1 MFQLG
6 RIEKLHD
13 YFSACSRRRE
23 QAVFFYRVAGYSGE
37 VAAFLTQYD
46 QAARTNGVVIE
57 GRIPNP
63 DPKQLDYLAEMMGSD
78 FQLDVGF
85 LTQKLTRWLPRLT
98 GAQREAVVTAMTAT
112 LQDLQAHGKNEN
124 MLRNAYIKYMCWL
137 YYKFERI
144 LGRLGGDELPKIL
157 YDGTVSSYE
166 LQLLVILA
174 RAGADIV
181 LLERAGDAG
190 YLRCD
195 PTSQYAQLYQAPG
208 LTPFPA
214 DFSLRQLREQGRQQ
228 AERQKLYGAPAGIAP
243 CTNAWMKTPDVKEIL
258 TAVRARGDDPKLF
271 YNAFVVQYG
280 VEDKLLFP
288 SDMVAFYQQLKRE
301 GRKVCLE
308 NGRLPPPTPEEIAA
322 VRRRNHQTAE
332 QLAADL
338 AANLQYP
345 NNQQLQTLM
354 RQAFLDV
361 VLEEDKAVGGNL
373 NRLLNKA
380 VYLVAWMK
388 RYQKDLFQ
396 NWQAPEVG
404 VFLLFGACS
413 GDNEALFLRLLAKL
427 PVDVLV
433 LLPDLNAP
441 CVLKDPTLLDLH
453 KEHSLP
459 MTDFPVE
466 PSQMRVRTAAYQAE
480 REMDSILYQNTGL
493 YRAKQHQKAE
503 AVTLQTMY
511 EEIGLLWDQELKYRP
526 GFAAEGDMVTVP
538 VLLEKICGIKDGP
551 ILPYWLEIKKLVTP
565 ETTLVT
571 KLPWQTGLEANPMK
585 PYATQFLRQGRLQR
599 EKIKQHKDYPYGIL
613 RPEIQDYLLDK
624 LQVLLDE
631 KLIAGTYQNG
641 TEYTIVSTIL
651 GLPKDLLRR
660 IQNFDFTKKNPK
672 LIIISTTEETLSLE
686 DSILV
691 AFLNLVGFDILFF
704 VPTGYQS
711 IEKYFQKPFANEHQ
725 LGPYRYD
732 LQVPDFRTLHEGG
745 KSSIRKLF
753 AEGVF
758 KPWDWILQSP
768 PPARPR
774 RNRTP
779 RPPQSRR
786 RPIPSTT
793 SWPTASRWTRPSPAP
808 RKWTSWPARSR
819 CIT

>member
-78 FQLDVGF
+78 FQLDAGF

-98 GAQREAVVTAMTAT
+98 GVQREAVVTAMTAT

-243 CTNAWMKTPDVKEIL
+243 CTNAWMKTPDGKEIL

-404 VFLLFGACS
+404 VFILFGACS

-441 CVLKDPTLLDLH
+441 CVLKDPALLDLH

-526 GFAAEGDMVTVP
+526 GFAAEGDTVTVP

-571 KLPWQTGLEANPMK
+571 KLPWQTGLEVNPMK

-732 LQVPDFRTLHEGG
+732 LRVPDFQTLHEGG

-753 AEGVF
+753 G
-758 KPWDWILQSP
+758 
-768 PPARPR
+768 
-774 RNRTP
+774 
-779 RPPQSRR
+779 
-786 RPIPSTT
+786 
-793 SWPTASRWTRPSPAP
+793 
-808 RKWTSWPARSR
+808 RSF
-819 CIT
+819 

>member
-243 CTNAWMKTPDVKEIL
+243 CTNAWMKTPDVEEIL

-753 AEGVF
+753 G
-758 KPWDWILQSP
+758 
-768 PPARPR
+768 
-774 RNRTP
+774 
-779 RPPQSRR
+779 
-786 RPIPSTT
+786 
-793 SWPTASRWTRPSPAP
+793 
-808 RKWTSWPARSR
+808 RSF
-819 CIT
+819 

>member
-78 FQLDVGF
+78 FQLDAGF

-208 LTPFPA
+208 LTSFPA

-243 CTNAWMKTPDVKEIL
+243 CTNAWMKTPDGKEIL

-404 VFLLFGACS
+404 VFILFGACS

-441 CVLKDPTLLDLH
+441 CVLKDPALLDLH

-526 GFAAEGDMVTVP
+526 GFSAEGDTVTVP

-753 AEGVF
+753 G
-758 KPWDWILQSP
+758 
-768 PPARPR
+768 
-774 RNRTP
+774 
-779 RPPQSRR
+779 
-786 RPIPSTT
+786 
-793 SWPTASRWTRPSPAP
+793 
-808 RKWTSWPARSR
+808 RSF
-819 CIT
+819 

>member
-78 FQLDVGF
+78 FQLDAGF

-98 GAQREAVVTAMTAT
+98 GTQREAVVTAMTAT

-195 PTSQYAQLYQAPG
+195 PTSQYAQFYQAPG

-361 VLEEDKAVGGNL
+361 VLEEDKTVGGNL

-404 VFLLFGACS
+404 VFILFGACS

-441 CVLKDPTLLDLH
+441 CVLKDPALLDLH

-526 GFAAEGDMVTVP
+526 GFAAEGDTVTVP

-753 AEGVF
+753 G
-758 KPWDWILQSP
+758 
-768 PPARPR
+768 
-774 RNRTP
+774 
-779 RPPQSRR
+779 
-786 RPIPSTT
+786 
-793 SWPTASRWTRPSPAP
+793 
-808 RKWTSWPARSR
+808 RSF
-819 CIT
+819 

>member
-13 YFSACSRRRE
+13 YFSVCSCRRE
-23 QAVFFYRVAGYSGE
+23 QAVFFYRMAGYSGE

-78 FQLDVGF
+78 FQLDAGF

-98 GAQREAVVTAMTAT
+98 GTQREAVVTAMTAT

-228 AERQKLYGAPAGIAP
+228 AERQKLYGTPAGIAP
-243 CTNAWMKTPDVKEIL
+243 CTNAWMKAPDGKEIL

-441 CVLKDPTLLDLH
+441 CVLKDPALLDLH

-526 GFAAEGDMVTVP
+526 GFAAEGDTVTVP

-551 ILPYWLEIKKLVTP
+551 ILPYWLEIKKLITP

-672 LIIISTTEETLSLE
+672 LILISTTEETLSLE

-753 AEGVF
+753 G
-758 KPWDWILQSP
+758 
-768 PPARPR
+768 
-774 RNRTP
+774 
-779 RPPQSRR
+779 
-786 RPIPSTT
+786 
-793 SWPTASRWTRPSPAP
+793 
-808 RKWTSWPARSR
+808 RSF
-819 CIT
+819 

>member
-78 FQLDVGF
+78 FQLDAGF

-98 GAQREAVVTAMTAT
+98 GVQREAVVTAMTAT

-243 CTNAWMKTPDVKEIL
+243 CTNAWMKAPDGKEIL

-404 VFLLFGACS
+404 VFILFGACS

-441 CVLKDPTLLDLH
+441 CVLKDPALLDLH

-503 AVTLQTMY
+503 IVTLQTMY

-526 GFAAEGDMVTVP
+526 GFAAEGDTVTVP

-551 ILPYWLEIKKLVTP
+551 ILPYWLDIKKLVTP

-753 AEGVF
+753 G
-758 KPWDWILQSP
+758 
-768 PPARPR
+768 
-774 RNRTP
+774 
-779 RPPQSRR
+779 
-786 RPIPSTT
+786 
-793 SWPTASRWTRPSPAP
+793 
-808 RKWTSWPARSR
+808 RSF
-819 CIT
+819 

>member
-78 FQLDVGF
+78 FQLDAGF

-195 PTSQYAQLYQAPG
+195 PTSQYARLYQAPG

-214 DFSLRQLREQGRQQ
+214 DCSLRQLREQGRQQ

-243 CTNAWMKTPDVKEIL
+243 CTNAWMKAPDVKEIL

-338 AANLQYP
+338 AANLQSP

-753 AEGVF
+753 G
-758 KPWDWILQSP
+758 
-768 PPARPR
+768 
-774 RNRTP
+774 
-779 RPPQSRR
+779 
-786 RPIPSTT
+786 
-793 SWPTASRWTRPSPAP
+793 
-808 RKWTSWPARSR
+808 RSF
-819 CIT
+819 

>member
-13 YFSACSRRRE
+13 YFSVCSCRRE
-23 QAVFFYRVAGYSGE
+23 QAVFFYRMAGYSGE

-78 FQLDVGF
+78 FQLDAGF

-112 LQDLQAHGKNEN
+112 LQDLQTHGKNEN

-195 PTSQYAQLYQAPG
+195 PTSQYARLYQAPG

-243 CTNAWMKTPDVKEIL
+243 CTNAWMKTPDGKEIL

-361 VLEEDKAVGGNL
+361 VLEEDKTVGGNL

-404 VFLLFGACS
+404 VFILFGACS

-441 CVLKDPTLLDLH
+441 CVLKDPALLDLH

-480 REMDSILYQNTGL
+480 REMDSILYQDTGL

-526 GFAAEGDMVTVP
+526 GFAAEGDTVTVP
-538 VLLEKICGIKDGP
+538 VLLEKICGMKDGP

-672 LIIISTTEETLSLE
+672 LILISTTEETLSLE

-753 AEGVF
+753 G
-758 KPWDWILQSP
+758 
-768 PPARPR
+768 
-774 RNRTP
+774 
-779 RPPQSRR
+779 
-786 RPIPSTT
+786 
-793 SWPTASRWTRPSPAP
+793 
-808 RKWTSWPARSR
+808 RSF
-819 CIT
+819 

>member
-23 QAVFFYRVAGYSGE
+23 QAVFFYRVAGYGGE

-78 FQLDVGF
+78 FQLDAGF

-243 CTNAWMKTPDVKEIL
+243 CTNAWMKAPDVKEIL

-361 VLEEDKAVGGNL
+361 VLEEDKTVGGNL

-404 VFLLFGACS
+404 VFILFGACS

-441 CVLKDPTLLDLH
+441 CVLKDPALLDLH

-493 YRAKQHQKAE
+493 YRARQHQKAE

-526 GFAAEGDMVTVP
+526 GFAAEGDTVTVP

-725 LGPYRYD
+725 LGPYHYD

-753 AEGVF
+753 G
-758 KPWDWILQSP
+758 
-768 PPARPR
+768 
-774 RNRTP
+774 
-779 RPPQSRR
+779 
-786 RPIPSTT
+786 
-793 SWPTASRWTRPSPAP
+793 
-808 RKWTSWPARSR
+808 RSF
-819 CIT
+819 

>member
-1 MFQLG
+1 MKAEERNGILYPVKVSKVNRMTNGMFQLG

-78 FQLDVGF
+78 FQLDAGF

-208 LTPFPA
+208 LTSFPA

-243 CTNAWMKTPDVKEIL
+243 CTNAWMKAPDVKEIL

-404 VFLLFGACS
+404 VFILFGACS

-441 CVLKDPTLLDLH
+441 CVLKDPALLDLH

-526 GFAAEGDMVTVP
+526 GFAAEGDTVTVP

-551 ILPYWLEIKKLVTP
+551 ILPYWLDIKKLVTP

-585 PYATQFLRQGRLQR
+585 PYATQLLRQGRLQR

-753 AEGVF
+753 G
-758 KPWDWILQSP
+758 
-768 PPARPR
+768 
-774 RNRTP
+774 
-779 RPPQSRR
+779 
-786 RPIPSTT
+786 
-793 SWPTASRWTRPSPAP
+793 
-808 RKWTSWPARSR
+808 RSF
-819 CIT
+819 

>member
-1 MFQLG
+1 MKAEERNGILYPVKVSKVNRMTNGMFQLG

-78 FQLDVGF
+78 FQLDAGF

-243 CTNAWMKTPDVKEIL
+243 CTNAWMKTPDGKEIL

-404 VFLLFGACS
+404 VFILFGACS

-441 CVLKDPTLLDLH
+441 CVLKDPALLDLH

-526 GFAAEGDMVTVP
+526 GFAAEGDTVTVP

-551 ILPYWLEIKKLVTP
+551 ILPYWLEIKKLVSP

-753 AEGVF
+753 G
-758 KPWDWILQSP
+758 
-768 PPARPR
+768 
-774 RNRTP
+774 
-779 RPPQSRR
+779 
-786 RPIPSTT
+786 
-793 SWPTASRWTRPSPAP
+793 
-808 RKWTSWPARSR
+808 RSF
-819 CIT
+819 

>member
-1 MFQLG
+1 MKAEERNGILYPVKVSKVNRMTNGMFQLG

-78 FQLDVGF
+78 FQLDAGF

-181 LLERAGDAG
+181 LLERAGDEG

-195 PTSQYAQLYQAPG
+195 PTSQYARLYQAPG

-404 VFLLFGACS
+404 VFILFGACS

-441 CVLKDPTLLDLH
+441 CVLKDPALLDLH

-493 YRAKQHQKAE
+493 YRARQHQKAE

-526 GFAAEGDMVTVP
+526 GFAAEGDTVTIP

-753 AEGVF
+753 G
-758 KPWDWILQSP
+758 
-768 PPARPR
+768 
-774 RNRTP
+774 
-779 RPPQSRR
+779 
-786 RPIPSTT
+786 
-793 SWPTASRWTRPSPAP
+793 
-808 RKWTSWPARSR
+808 RSF
-819 CIT
+819 

>member
-78 FQLDVGF
+78 FQLDAGF

-98 GAQREAVVTAMTAT
+98 GAQRETVVTAMTAT

-361 VLEEDKAVGGNL
+361 VLEEDKTVGGNL

-404 VFLLFGACS
+404 VFILFGACS

-441 CVLKDPTLLDLH
+441 CVLKDPALLDLH

-511 EEIGLLWDQELKYRP
+511 EEIGLLWDQEMKYRP
-526 GFAAEGDMVTVP
+526 GFAAEGDTVTVP

-551 ILPYWLEIKKLVTP
+551 ILPYWLDIKKLVTP

-753 AEGVF
+753 G
-758 KPWDWILQSP
+758 
-768 PPARPR
+768 
-774 RNRTP
+774 
-779 RPPQSRR
+779 
-786 RPIPSTT
+786 
-793 SWPTASRWTRPSPAP
+793 
-808 RKWTSWPARSR
+808 RSF
-819 CIT
+819 

>member
-78 FQLDVGF
+78 FQLDAGF

-243 CTNAWMKTPDVKEIL
+243 CTNAWMKAPDVKEIL
-258 TAVRARGDDPKLF
+258 TAVRARGDDPELF

-441 CVLKDPTLLDLH
+441 CVLKDPALLDLH

-526 GFAAEGDMVTVP
+526 GFAAEGDTVTVP

-753 AEGVF
+753 G
-758 KPWDWILQSP
+758 
-768 PPARPR
+768 
-774 RNRTP
+774 
-779 RPPQSRR
+779 
-786 RPIPSTT
+786 
-793 SWPTASRWTRPSPAP
+793 
-808 RKWTSWPARSR
+808 RSF
-819 CIT
+819 

>member
-23 QAVFFYRVAGYSGE
+23 QAVFFYRVAGYNGE

-78 FQLDVGF
+78 FQLDAGF

-195 PTSQYAQLYQAPG
+195 PTSQYARLYQAPG

-243 CTNAWMKTPDVKEIL
+243 CTNAWMKAPDGKEIL

-354 RQAFLDV
+354 QQAFLDV
-361 VLEEDKAVGGNL
+361 VLEEDKTVGGNL

-404 VFLLFGACS
+404 VFILFGACS

-441 CVLKDPTLLDLH
+441 CVLKDPALLDLH

-526 GFAAEGDMVTVP
+526 GFAAEGDTVTVP

-660 IQNFDFTKKNPK
+660 IQNFDFTQKNPK

-753 AEGVF
+753 G
-758 KPWDWILQSP
+758 
-768 PPARPR
+768 
-774 RNRTP
+774 
-779 RPPQSRR
+779 
-786 RPIPSTT
+786 
-793 SWPTASRWTRPSPAP
+793 
-808 RKWTSWPARSR
+808 RSF
-819 CIT
+819 

>member
-78 FQLDVGF
+78 FQLDAGF

-98 GAQREAVVTAMTAT
+98 GTQREAVVTAMTAT

-243 CTNAWMKTPDVKEIL
+243 CTNAWMKTPDGKEIL

-404 VFLLFGACS
+404 VFILFGACS

-441 CVLKDPTLLDLH
+441 CVLKDPALLDLH

-526 GFAAEGDMVTVP
+526 GFAAEGDTVTVP

-732 LQVPDFRTLHEGG
+732 LRVPDFQTLHEGG

-753 AEGVF
+753 G
-758 KPWDWILQSP
+758 
-768 PPARPR
+768 
-774 RNRTP
+774 
-779 RPPQSRR
+779 
-786 RPIPSTT
+786 
-793 SWPTASRWTRPSPAP
+793 
-808 RKWTSWPARSR
+808 RSF
-819 CIT
+819 

>member
-78 FQLDVGF
+78 FQLDAGF

-441 CVLKDPTLLDLH
+441 CVLKDPALLDLH
-453 KEHSLP
+453 KEQSLP

-503 AVTLQTMY
+503 VVTLQTMY

-526 GFAAEGDMVTVP
+526 GFAAEGDTVTVP

-753 AEGVF
+753 G
-758 KPWDWILQSP
+758 
-768 PPARPR
+768 
-774 RNRTP
+774 
-779 RPPQSRR
+779 
-786 RPIPSTT
+786 
-793 SWPTASRWTRPSPAP
+793 
-808 RKWTSWPARSR
+808 RSF
-819 CIT
+819 

>member
-78 FQLDVGF
+78 FQLDAGF

-98 GAQREAVVTAMTAT
+98 GVQREAVVTAMTAT

-243 CTNAWMKTPDVKEIL
+243 CTNAWMKAPDGKEIL

-361 VLEEDKAVGGNL
+361 VLEEDKTVGGNL

-404 VFLLFGACS
+404 VFILFGACS

-441 CVLKDPTLLDLH
+441 CVLKDPALLDLH

-526 GFAAEGDMVTVP
+526 GFAAEGDTVTVP

-753 AEGVF
+753 G
-758 KPWDWILQSP
+758 
-768 PPARPR
+768 
-774 RNRTP
+774 
-779 RPPQSRR
+779 
-786 RPIPSTT
+786 
-793 SWPTASRWTRPSPAP
+793 
-808 RKWTSWPARSR
+808 RSF
-819 CIT
+819 

>member
-1 MFQLG
+1 MKAEERNGILYPVKVSKVNRMTNGMFQLG

-78 FQLDVGF
+78 FQLDAGF

-243 CTNAWMKTPDVKEIL
+243 CTNAWMKAPDGKEIL

-361 VLEEDKAVGGNL
+361 VLEEDKTVGGNL

-404 VFLLFGACS
+404 VFILFGACS

-441 CVLKDPTLLDLH
+441 CVLKDPALLDLH

-493 YRAKQHQKAE
+493 YRARQHQKAE

-526 GFAAEGDMVTVP
+526 GFAAEGDTVTVP

-753 AEGVF
+753 G
-758 KPWDWILQSP
+758 
-768 PPARPR
+768 
-774 RNRTP
+774 
-779 RPPQSRR
+779 
-786 RPIPSTT
+786 
-793 SWPTASRWTRPSPAP
+793 
-808 RKWTSWPARSR
+808 RSF
-819 CIT
+819 

>member
-37 VAAFLTQYD
+37 VAVFLTQYD

-78 FQLDVGF
+78 FQLDAGF

-243 CTNAWMKTPDVKEIL
+243 CTNAWMKAPDVKEIL

-361 VLEEDKAVGGNL
+361 VLEEDKTVGGNL

-404 VFLLFGACS
+404 VFILFGACS

-441 CVLKDPTLLDLH
+441 CVLKDPALLDLH

-526 GFAAEGDMVTVP
+526 GFAAEGDTVTVP

-753 AEGVF
+753 G
-758 KPWDWILQSP
+758 
-768 PPARPR
+768 
-774 RNRTP
+774 
-779 RPPQSRR
+779 
-786 RPIPSTT
+786 
-793 SWPTASRWTRPSPAP
+793 
-808 RKWTSWPARSR
+808 RSF
-819 CIT
+819 

>member
-78 FQLDVGF
+78 FQLDAGF

-98 GAQREAVVTAMTAT
+98 GAQREAVVTAMMAT

-404 VFLLFGACS
+404 VFILFGACS

-441 CVLKDPTLLDLH
+441 CVLKDPALLDLH

-526 GFAAEGDMVTVP
+526 GFAAEGDTVTVP

-753 AEGVF
+753 G
-758 KPWDWILQSP
+758 
-768 PPARPR
+768 
-774 RNRTP
+774 
-779 RPPQSRR
+779 
-786 RPIPSTT
+786 
-793 SWPTASRWTRPSPAP
+793 
-808 RKWTSWPARSR
+808 RSF
-819 CIT
+819 

>member
-13 YFSACSRRRE
+13 YFSVCSCRRE
-23 QAVFFYRVAGYSGE
+23 QAVFFYRMAGYSGE

-78 FQLDVGF
+78 FQLDAGF

-98 GAQREAVVTAMTAT
+98 GAQREAVVTAMMAT
-112 LQDLQAHGKNEN
+112 LQDLQTHGKNEN

-243 CTNAWMKTPDVKEIL
+243 CTNAWMKAPDGKEIL

-441 CVLKDPTLLDLH
+441 CVLKDPALLDLH

-526 GFAAEGDMVTVP
+526 GFAAEGDTVTVP
-538 VLLEKICGIKDGP
+538 VLLEKICGMKDGP
-551 ILPYWLEIKKLVTP
+551 ILPYWLDIKKLVTP

-571 KLPWQTGLEANPMK
+571 KLPWQTGLETNPMK

-599 EKIKQHKDYPYGIL
+599 EKIKQHKDYLYGIL

-753 AEGVF
+753 G
-758 KPWDWILQSP
+758 
-768 PPARPR
+768 
-774 RNRTP
+774 
-779 RPPQSRR
+779 
-786 RPIPSTT
+786 
-793 SWPTASRWTRPSPAP
+793 
-808 RKWTSWPARSR
+808 RSF
-819 CIT
+819 

>member
-78 FQLDVGF
+78 FQLDAGF

-98 GAQREAVVTAMTAT
+98 GTQREAVVTAMTAT

-157 YDGTVSSYE
+157 YDGTVSNYE

-195 PTSQYAQLYQAPG
+195 PTSQYARLYQAPG
-208 LTPFPA
+208 LTTFPA

-243 CTNAWMKTPDVKEIL
+243 CTNAWMKAPDGKEIL

-361 VLEEDKAVGGNL
+361 VLGEDKAVGGNL

-441 CVLKDPTLLDLH
+441 CVLKDPALLDLH

-526 GFAAEGDMVTVP
+526 GFAAEGDTVTVP

-753 AEGVF
+753 G
-758 KPWDWILQSP
+758 
-768 PPARPR
+768 
-774 RNRTP
+774 
-779 RPPQSRR
+779 
-786 RPIPSTT
+786 
-793 SWPTASRWTRPSPAP
+793 
-808 RKWTSWPARSR
+808 RSF
-819 CIT
+819 

>member
-78 FQLDVGF
+78 FQLDAGF

-243 CTNAWMKTPDVKEIL
+243 CTNAWMKAPDGKEIL

-441 CVLKDPTLLDLH
+441 CVLKDPALLDLH

-526 GFAAEGDMVTVP
+526 GFAAEGDTVTVP
-538 VLLEKICGIKDGP
+538 VLLEKICGMKDGP
-551 ILPYWLEIKKLVTP
+551 ILPYWLDIKKLVTP

-613 RPEIQDYLLDK
+613 RSEIQDYLLDK

-753 AEGVF
+753 G
-758 KPWDWILQSP
+758 
-768 PPARPR
+768 
-774 RNRTP
+774 
-779 RPPQSRR
+779 
-786 RPIPSTT
+786 
-793 SWPTASRWTRPSPAP
+793 
-808 RKWTSWPARSR
+808 RSF
-819 CIT
+819 

>member
-78 FQLDVGF
+78 FQLDAGF

-98 GAQREAVVTAMTAT
+98 GAQREAVVTAMMAT

-181 LLERAGDAG
+181 LLERAGDEG

-195 PTSQYAQLYQAPG
+195 PTSQYARLYQAPG

-243 CTNAWMKTPDVKEIL
+243 CTNAWMKTPDGKEIL

-404 VFLLFGACS
+404 VFILFGACS

-441 CVLKDPTLLDLH
+441 CVLKDPALLDLH

-526 GFAAEGDMVTVP
+526 GFAAEGDTVTVP

-551 ILPYWLEIKKLVTP
+551 ILPYWLDIKKLVTP

-753 AEGVF
+753 G
-758 KPWDWILQSP
+758 
-768 PPARPR
+768 
-774 RNRTP
+774 
-779 RPPQSRR
+779 
-786 RPIPSTT
+786 
-793 SWPTASRWTRPSPAP
+793 
-808 RKWTSWPARSR
+808 RSF
-819 CIT
+819 

>member
-78 FQLDVGF
+78 FQLDAGF

-441 CVLKDPTLLDLH
+441 CVLKDPALLDLH

-493 YRAKQHQKAE
+493 YRARQHQKAE

-526 GFAAEGDMVTVP
+526 GFAAEGDTVTVP

-660 IQNFDFTKKNPK
+660 IQNFDFTQKNPK

-753 AEGVF
+753 G
-758 KPWDWILQSP
+758 
-768 PPARPR
+768 
-774 RNRTP
+774 
-779 RPPQSRR
+779 
-786 RPIPSTT
+786 
-793 SWPTASRWTRPSPAP
+793 
-808 RKWTSWPARSR
+808 RSF
-819 CIT
+819 

>member
-78 FQLDVGF
+78 FQLDAGF

-98 GAQREAVVTAMTAT
+98 GTQREAVVTAMTAT

-243 CTNAWMKTPDVKEIL
+243 CTNAWMKTPDGKEIL

-361 VLEEDKAVGGNL
+361 VLEEDKAVGRNL

-404 VFLLFGACS
+404 VFILFGACS

-441 CVLKDPTLLDLH
+441 CVLKDPALLDLH

-526 GFAAEGDMVTVP
+526 GFAAEGDTVTVP

-753 AEGVF
+753 G
-758 KPWDWILQSP
+758 
-768 PPARPR
+768 
-774 RNRTP
+774 
-779 RPPQSRR
+779 
-786 RPIPSTT
+786 
-793 SWPTASRWTRPSPAP
+793 
-808 RKWTSWPARSR
+808 RSF
-819 CIT
+819 

>member
-78 FQLDVGF
+78 FQLDAGF

-228 AERQKLYGAPAGIAP
+228 AERQKLYGTPAGIAP
-243 CTNAWMKTPDVKEIL
+243 CTNAWMKAPDGKEIL

-361 VLEEDKAVGGNL
+361 VLEEDKTVGGNL

-441 CVLKDPTLLDLH
+441 CVLKDPALLDLH

-526 GFAAEGDMVTVP
+526 GFAAEGDTVTVP

-753 AEGVF
+753 G
-758 KPWDWILQSP
+758 
-768 PPARPR
+768 
-774 RNRTP
+774 
-779 RPPQSRR
+779 
-786 RPIPSTT
+786 
-793 SWPTASRWTRPSPAP
+793 
-808 RKWTSWPARSR
+808 RSF
-819 CIT
+819 

>member
-1 MFQLG
+1 MKAEERNGILYPVKVSKVNRMTNGMFQLG

-78 FQLDVGF
+78 FQLDAGF

-98 GAQREAVVTAMTAT
+98 GTQREAVVTAMTAT
-112 LQDLQAHGKNEN
+112 LQDLQGHGKNEN

-441 CVLKDPTLLDLH
+441 CVLKDPALLDLH

-526 GFAAEGDMVTVP
+526 GFAAEGDTVTVP
-538 VLLEKICGIKDGP
+538 VLLEKICGMKDGP

-753 AEGVF
+753 G
-758 KPWDWILQSP
+758 
-768 PPARPR
+768 
-774 RNRTP
+774 
-779 RPPQSRR
+779 
-786 RPIPSTT
+786 
-793 SWPTASRWTRPSPAP
+793 
-808 RKWTSWPARSR
+808 RSF
-819 CIT
+819 

>member
-1 MFQLG
+1 MKAEERNGILYPVKVSKVNRMTNGMFQLG

-78 FQLDVGF
+78 FQLDAGF

-243 CTNAWMKTPDVKEIL
+243 CTNAWMKAPDGKEIL

-404 VFLLFGACS
+404 VFILFGACS

-441 CVLKDPTLLDLH
+441 CVLKDPALLDLH

-493 YRAKQHQKAE
+493 YRARQHQKAE

-526 GFAAEGDMVTVP
+526 GFAAEGDTVTVP
-538 VLLEKICGIKDGP
+538 VLLEKICGMKDGP

-753 AEGVF
+753 G
-758 KPWDWILQSP
+758 
-768 PPARPR
+768 
-774 RNRTP
+774 
-779 RPPQSRR
+779 
-786 RPIPSTT
+786 
-793 SWPTASRWTRPSPAP
+793 
-808 RKWTSWPARSR
+808 RSF
-819 CIT
+819 

>member
-78 FQLDVGF
+78 FQLDAGF

-361 VLEEDKAVGGNL
+361 VLEEDKTVGGNL

-441 CVLKDPTLLDLH
+441 CVLKDPALLDLH

-526 GFAAEGDMVTVP
+526 GFAAEGDTVTVP

-753 AEGVF
+753 G
-758 KPWDWILQSP
+758 
-768 PPARPR
+768 
-774 RNRTP
+774 
-779 RPPQSRR
+779 
-786 RPIPSTT
+786 
-793 SWPTASRWTRPSPAP
+793 
-808 RKWTSWPARSR
+808 RSF
-819 CIT
+819 

>member
-78 FQLDVGF
+78 FQLDAGF

-243 CTNAWMKTPDVKEIL
+243 CTNAWMKAPDVKEIL

-441 CVLKDPTLLDLH
+441 CVLKDPALLDLH
-453 KEHSLP
+453 KEQSLP

-526 GFAAEGDMVTVP
+526 GFAAEGDTVTVP

-571 KLPWQTGLEANPMK
+571 KLPWQMGLEANPMK

-753 AEGVF
+753 G
-758 KPWDWILQSP
+758 
-768 PPARPR
+768 
-774 RNRTP
+774 
-779 RPPQSRR
+779 
-786 RPIPSTT
+786 
-793 SWPTASRWTRPSPAP
+793 
-808 RKWTSWPARSR
+808 RSF
-819 CIT
+819 

>member
-78 FQLDVGF
+78 FQLDAGF

-190 YLRCD
+190 YLHCD

-441 CVLKDPTLLDLH
+441 CVLKDPALLDLH

-503 AVTLQTMY
+503 TVTLQTMY

-526 GFAAEGDMVTVP
+526 GFAAEGDTVTVP

-753 AEGVF
+753 G
-758 KPWDWILQSP
+758 
-768 PPARPR
+768 
-774 RNRTP
+774 
-779 RPPQSRR
+779 
-786 RPIPSTT
+786 
-793 SWPTASRWTRPSPAP
+793 
-808 RKWTSWPARSR
+808 RSF
-819 CIT
+819 

>member
-78 FQLDVGF
+78 FQLDAGF

-228 AERQKLYGAPAGIAP
+228 AERQKLYGTPAGIAP
-243 CTNAWMKTPDVKEIL
+243 CTNAWMKAPDGKEIL

-404 VFLLFGACS
+404 VFILFGACS

-441 CVLKDPTLLDLH
+441 CVLKDPALLDLH

-526 GFAAEGDMVTVP
+526 GFAAEGDTVTVP

-571 KLPWQTGLEANPMK
+571 KLPWQTGLEVNPMK

-732 LQVPDFRTLHEGG
+732 LRVPDFQTLHEGG

-753 AEGVF
+753 G
-758 KPWDWILQSP
+758 
-768 PPARPR
+768 
-774 RNRTP
+774 
-779 RPPQSRR
+779 
-786 RPIPSTT
+786 
-793 SWPTASRWTRPSPAP
+793 
-808 RKWTSWPARSR
+808 RSF
-819 CIT
+819 

>member
-1 MFQLG
+1 MKAEERNGILYPVKVSKVNRMTNGMFQLG

-78 FQLDVGF
+78 FQLDAGF

-195 PTSQYAQLYQAPG
+195 PTSQYARLYQPPG

-243 CTNAWMKTPDVKEIL
+243 CTNAWMKAPDGKEIL

-441 CVLKDPTLLDLH
+441 CVLKDPALLDLH

-493 YRAKQHQKAE
+493 YRARQHQKAE

-526 GFAAEGDMVTVP
+526 GFAAEGDTVTVP

-753 AEGVF
+753 G
-758 KPWDWILQSP
+758 
-768 PPARPR
+768 
-774 RNRTP
+774 
-779 RPPQSRR
+779 
-786 RPIPSTT
+786 
-793 SWPTASRWTRPSPAP
+793 
-808 RKWTSWPARSR
+808 RSF
-819 CIT
+819 

>member
-78 FQLDVGF
+78 FQLDAGF

-144 LGRLGGDELPKIL
+144 LGCLGGDELPKIL

-195 PTSQYAQLYQAPG
+195 PTSQYARLYQAPG

-214 DFSLRQLREQGRQQ
+214 DCSLRQLREQGRQQ

-243 CTNAWMKTPDVKEIL
+243 CTNAWMKAPDVKEIL

-441 CVLKDPTLLDLH
+441 CVLKDPALLDLH

-753 AEGVF
+753 G
-758 KPWDWILQSP
+758 
-768 PPARPR
+768 
-774 RNRTP
+774 
-779 RPPQSRR
+779 
-786 RPIPSTT
+786 
-793 SWPTASRWTRPSPAP
+793 
-808 RKWTSWPARSR
+808 RSF
-819 CIT
+819 

>member
-78 FQLDVGF
+78 FQLDAGF

-243 CTNAWMKTPDVKEIL
+243 CTNAWMKTPDGKEIL

-404 VFLLFGACS
+404 VFILFGACS

-441 CVLKDPTLLDLH
+441 CVLKDPALLDLH

-493 YRAKQHQKAE
+493 YRARQHQKAE

-526 GFAAEGDMVTVP
+526 GFAAEGDTVTVP

-753 AEGVF
+753 G
-758 KPWDWILQSP
+758 
-768 PPARPR
+768 
-774 RNRTP
+774 
-779 RPPQSRR
+779 
-786 RPIPSTT
+786 
-793 SWPTASRWTRPSPAP
+793 
-808 RKWTSWPARSR
+808 RSF
-819 CIT
+819 

>member
-78 FQLDVGF
+78 FQLDAGF

-98 GAQREAVVTAMTAT
+98 GTQREAVVTAMTAT

-243 CTNAWMKTPDVKEIL
+243 CTNAWMKTPDGKEIL

-361 VLEEDKAVGGNL
+361 VLEEDKTVGGNL

-404 VFLLFGACS
+404 VFILFGACS

-441 CVLKDPTLLDLH
+441 CVLKDPALLDLH

-526 GFAAEGDMVTVP
+526 GFAAEGDTVTVP

-732 LQVPDFRTLHEGG
+732 LRVPDFRTLHEGG

-753 AEGVF
+753 G
-758 KPWDWILQSP
+758 
-768 PPARPR
+768 
-774 RNRTP
+774 
-779 RPPQSRR
+779 
-786 RPIPSTT
+786 
-793 SWPTASRWTRPSPAP
+793 
-808 RKWTSWPARSR
+808 RSF
-819 CIT
+819 

>member
-78 FQLDVGF
+78 FQLDAGF

-243 CTNAWMKTPDVKEIL
+243 CTNAWMKAPDGKEIL
-258 TAVRARGDDPKLF
+258 TAIRARGDDPKLF

-404 VFLLFGACS
+404 VFILFGACS

-441 CVLKDPTLLDLH
+441 CVLKDPALLDLH

-526 GFAAEGDMVTVP
+526 GFAAEGDTVTVP

-624 LQVLLDE
+624 LQALLDE

-732 LQVPDFRTLHEGG
+732 LRVPDFQTLHEGG

-753 AEGVF
+753 G
-758 KPWDWILQSP
+758 
-768 PPARPR
+768 
-774 RNRTP
+774 
-779 RPPQSRR
+779 
-786 RPIPSTT
+786 
-793 SWPTASRWTRPSPAP
+793 
-808 RKWTSWPARSR
+808 RSF
-819 CIT
+819 